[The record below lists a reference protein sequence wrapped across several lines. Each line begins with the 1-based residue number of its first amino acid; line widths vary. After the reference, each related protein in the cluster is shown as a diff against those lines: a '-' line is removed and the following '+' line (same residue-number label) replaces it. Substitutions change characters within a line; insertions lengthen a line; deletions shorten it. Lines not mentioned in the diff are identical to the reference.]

1 MKNLKQTGGRLIAIG
16 LVGIAATAAF
26 ALTTPAMA
34 QTGDVKH
41 GQTLWDTHG
50 CYLCHGTVGQGGFGP
65 AVATDLVP
73 YVALAQYVRHP
84 TGEMPP
90 FSEKVL
96 SDAELQDIYAYMHS
110 QPEAKSADS
119 IPLLPKPVVTGGG
132 K

>member
-1 MKNLKQTGGRLIAIG
+1 MKNLKKTRGLLIAIS
-16 LVGIAATAAF
+16 LFVMTCSAV
-26 ALTTPAMA
+26 A
-34 QTGDVKH
+34 QSSDVKN
-41 GQTLWDTHG
+41 GQVLWESNG
-50 CYLCHGTVGQGGFGP
+50 CYLCHGTIGQGGVGP

-96 SDAELQDIYAYMHS
+96 SDADLHDIYAYMHA

>member
-1 MKNLKQTGGRLIAIG
+1 MKNLKQTSGRLIAIG
-16 LVGIAATAAF
+16 LMGAASAL
-26 ALTTPAMA
+26 ALTPSAMA
-34 QTGDVKH
+34 QTKEVKH
-41 GQTLWDTHG
+41 GQVLWDTNG

-96 SDAELQDIYAYMHS
+96 SDADLHDIYAYMHA